1 MMMAFAR
8 QLPKSLT
15 TQIADRHWSAVER
28 RAKSFLLNGQ
38 IAIIVGFG
46 EIAVRLCELLAPFQ
60 MQMIGVRRRIRGG
73 EPIRMINQSQL
84 FDFLPLAD
92 HVINLLPANA
102 SSSNFFGATEFAT
115 MKQEAYFY
123 NIGRGATV
131 DQGSLESAL
140 RMGTLA
146 GAYLDVTSPE
156 PLPNDH
162 PLWTTPN
169 CYITPHTAGGYNDE
183 MMGLVNHFEA
193 NLRRFLD
200 GIPLLNQVI

>member
-1 MMMAFAR
+1 
-8 QLPKSLT
+8 
-15 TQIADRHWSAVER
+15 
-28 RAKSFLLNGQ
+28 
-38 IAIIVGFG
+38 
-46 EIAVRLCELLAPFQ
+46 
-60 MQMIGVRRRIRGG
+60 
-73 EPIRMINQSQL
+73 
-84 FDFLPLAD
+84 
-92 HVINLLPANA
+92 
-102 SSSNFFGATEFAT
+102 